1 MNAAAARF
9 SIRLALAA
17 LAAASFASCTVYDD
31 RYYAEGPN
39 YGGGYVA
46 SGGGYYDGGYAGGEW
61 YDDYYDFHPPI
72 YRSYVTYGAAW
83 PHFYG
88 GRYYSYAWWND
99 NRYRNYC
106 HDHGSNHS
114 RYSKRRSGEEMKL
127 VRYRGDDRGRLPTGY
142 HSQQWYK
149 DRGYSLKNNTY
160 REKDGDLRGR
170 QPSSSSNSR
179 DRDNNRGSSSSSRQR
194 DDDRPTSEHPRA
206 IRQPD
211 KYRYTGSG
219 GSSNRDSERHS
230 SSSNSNRDSER
241 RSSNYSNSSS
251 NRRDSSS
258 SSSSSSGRSQND
270 KRPTSEHP
278 RAIQQP
284 DKYRYTGGGGEK
296 KSSSER
302 GGSNRGSD
310 DKNKGKGKKD

>member
-17 LAAASFASCTVYDD
+17 LAAASFVSCTVYDD
-31 RYYAEGPN
+31 RYYEGGPPP
-39 YGGGYVA
+39 GGGYVA
-46 SGGGYYDGGYAGGEW
+46 AGGGYYDGGYAGGEW
-61 YDDYYDFHPPI
+61 YDDYYDYHPPI

-83 PHFYG
+83 PYFYG

-114 RYSKRRSGEEMKL
+114 RYRKRRSSEEIKL
-127 VRYRGDDRGRLPTGY
+127 VRYRGEDRGRLPTGY

-149 DRGYSLKNNTY
+149 DRGYSLKENTY

-170 QPSSSSNSR
+170 RPSSSSSSSR
-179 DRDNNRGSSSSSRQR
+179 DRDNHRGSSSSSSRKR

-206 IRQPD
+206 IRQPE
-211 KYRYTGSG
+211 KYRYTGS
-219 GSSNRDSERHS
+219 S
-230 SSSNSNRDSER
+230 SSSNNRDSDR
-241 RSSNYSNSSS
+241 RSSSNHSSNS

-258 SSSSSSGRSQND
+258 SSSSNRGHKDDRPASQ
-270 KRPTSEHP
+270 HP

-296 KSSSER
+296 KSGSER
-302 GGSNRGSD
+302 GGGNRGGD
-310 DKNKGKGKKD
+310 DKHKGKGKKD